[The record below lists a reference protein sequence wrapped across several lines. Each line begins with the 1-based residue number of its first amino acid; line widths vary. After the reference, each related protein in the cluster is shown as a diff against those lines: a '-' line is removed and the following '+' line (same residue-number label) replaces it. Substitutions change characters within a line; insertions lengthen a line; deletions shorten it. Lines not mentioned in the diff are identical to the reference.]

1 MIKPYS
7 LIAIIYNPKSTGA
20 SKRLARQL
28 QRKLTKRLPE
38 QKIKLIPTKHAGHA
52 EQLAGEI
59 TRRYKR
65 PLIVSSS
72 GDGGYNEVVNGIL
85 HARKKGHEPVAGLLP
100 AGNANDHF
108 HELHTQDSV
117 EAIAEQYEQ
126 YIDVLSFTATTKGQ
140 PVQRYA
146 HSYIGIGL
154 TPEAGYK
161 LNQSRLKLLSEAW
174 IVAKVL
180 LFLSS
185 VKVLINGEVRHY
197 DSLVF
202 SNVTKMSK
210 ILKLS
215 QTAKPHDGKF
225 EITAFRRRNK
235 PQLIRSLLRTATVGL
250 VGDRQETE
258 YSFTTINPTLIQLD
272 GEVMRIDAHCEVHVT
287 IVPAALRCIV

>member
-1 MIKPYS
+1 MKPYS
-7 LIAIIYNPKSTGA
+7 LIAIIYNPKSTGS

-28 QRKLTKRLPE
+28 ERRLTKRLPQ
-38 QKIKLIPTKHAGHA
+38 QKIQLIPTKYAGHA
-52 EQLAGEI
+52 EELAGEI
-59 TRRYKR
+59 TRGYKR
-65 PLIVSSS
+65 PLIISSS
-72 GDGGYNEVVNGIL
+72 GDGGYNEVINGIL
-85 HARKKGHEPVAGLLP
+85 YAREKGGEPVAGLLP
-100 AGNANDHF
+100 AGNANDHY

-126 YIDVLSFTATTKGQ
+126 YIDILSFRATVDGQ
-140 PVQRYA
+140 PMHRYA
-146 HSYIGIGL
+146 HSYIGVGL

-161 LNQSRLKLLSEAW
+161 LNQSRFKLFSEVW

-185 VKVLINGEVRHY
+185 VKLIVNGEVRHY

-235 PQLIRSLLRTATVGL
+235 LQLISSLLRTATVGL
-250 VGDRQETE
+250 SGDRQAEE
-258 YSFTTINPTLIQLD
+258 YSFKTVSRTLVQLD
-272 GEVMRIDAHCEVHVT
+272 GEIIRIDAGCEAHVE